1 MANAFVVIF
10 LLIVFIL
17 AISRLDELTRYLTS
31 TYKTTDESWAI
42 IDLKRY

>member
-1 MANAFVVIF
+1 MANAFIVLF

-17 AISRLDELTRYLTS
+17 AVSRLDEMTRYLTS
-31 TYKTTDESWAI
+31 TYKTTDETWAI